1 MQYSLNVTNIDIIDI
16 ETVPQYLKIISELRH
31 DEDDNQTLFFRGQEK
46 DTWSIYPSIFR
57 NNLLQF
63 EDRIIRDAYA
73 SNPQKFS
80 KYTSSLEKLTTLQH
94 YNLCT
99 RLLDVTL
106 NPLVALYFAC
116 QKLEIPE
123 GKYEEAEVTNRG
135 LVFCHKGEAK
145 NYDDVEV
152 RILSTVAETRFQ
164 NKTISE
170 FLNELTDKRIITS
183 NEADLLK
190 KDDYSKLIAILQSN
204 YFVLPNS
211 SNERLVRQSGAF
223 IIAGGVNVLEAEN
236 GDNRKLQKAKISL
249 DSEFKI
255 KIIGIPEYKKDA
267 ILDELCLYNIHEGS
281 LFPEFE
287 HQMHHIK
294 TTYQMKQ
301 SNDVDTFHPFDSVA
315 EEFIRHHYPLDEIQ
329 DKERKLIVEA
339 IRTWKPEGVSAYELY
354 EIFDQN
360 IIDGWYDNKEILD
373 KIRSAACEC
382 IKKEKFNYPPDA
394 VEKSANILINM
405 ISQDVKEGLKRN

>member
-1 MQYSLNVTNIDIIDI
+1 MCEYEKGTEIN
-16 ETVPQYLKIISELRH
+16 RG
-31 DEDDNQTLFFRGQEK
+31 FRG
-46 DTWSIYPSIFR
+46 
-57 NNLLQF
+57 
-63 EDRIIRDAYA
+63 RI
-73 SNPQKFS
+73 S
-80 KYTSSLEKLTTLQH
+80 
-94 YNLCT
+94 
-99 RLLDVTL
+99 
-106 NPLVALYFAC
+106 
-116 QKLEIPE
+116 
-123 GKYEEAEVTNRG
+123 
-135 LVFCHKGEAK
+135 
-145 NYDDVEV
+145 
-152 RILSTVAETRFQ
+152 
-164 NKTISE
+164 
-170 FLNELTDKRIITS
+170 S
-183 NEADLLK
+183 NEGDLLK
-190 KDDYSKLIAILQSN
+190 KDDYRKLIEILQSN

-223 IIAGGVNVLEAEN
+223 IIAGGVNILEAEN
-236 GDNRKLQKAKISL
+236 SDKRKLQKAKLSL

-255 KIIGIPEYKKDA
+255 KIIGIPEDRKDA
-267 ILDELCLYNIHEGS
+267 ILEELNLYNIHEGS

-301 SNDVDTFHPFDSVA
+301 SNDVDTFHPFDSVE

-373 KIRSAACEC
+373 KIRSAVFEC

-394 VEKSANILINM
+394 VEKSSNLLINM
-405 ISQDVKEGLKRN
+405 ASRDVKEGLKRDVVETSS